1 MPAECGVT
9 RCLGIDPGIGRL
21 GFALVRQVGNTL
33 SPIDYGCVETRPGE
47 ELPKRLLVLY
57 SSLREIIGRLEPD
70 IIAVERLFFGRNT
83 TTAEAVWQ
91 ARGVVLLLAAQNGL
105 SLFQPKPAEVK
116 MAIAGSGTATK
127 NQVQRMVSEI
137 LRLPAPPRPDDVADA
152 LAIALTGL
160 VMNATESR
168 ILALEGR
175 RPC

>member
-1 MPAECGVT
+1 LPAECGVT